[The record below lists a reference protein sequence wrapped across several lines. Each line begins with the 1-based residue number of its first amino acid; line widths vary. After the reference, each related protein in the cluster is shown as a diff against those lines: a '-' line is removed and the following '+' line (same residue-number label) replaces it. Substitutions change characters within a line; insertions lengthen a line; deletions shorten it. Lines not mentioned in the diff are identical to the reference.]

1 MKRFL
6 KASAIALLACLTFVP
21 AASARGRVFI
31 GGGFGYYG
39 RGFYGPARGGW
50 YGPYWGHPYGYYPV
64 RNSGDVKIVTHVKGN
79 SIFVDGGFAGVTG
92 KLKKFPLRPGTHT
105 IELRDRAGRTFYQQR
120 VEVIRGRT
128 LEISPDYTG

>member
-6 KASAIALLACLTFVP
+6 RASAIALLACLTFVP
-21 AASARGRVFI
+21 VASARGRVFV

-39 RGFYGPARGGW
+39 PGFYGPAWGGW
-50 YGPYWGHPYGYYPV
+50 YGPYGGYPYGYYPV
-64 RNSGDVKIVTHVKGN
+64 HNSGDIKIETHVKGN
-79 SIFVDGGFAGVTG
+79 SIFVDGGYAGITG

-105 IELRDRAGRTFYQQR
+105 IELRDPNGRTFYQQR

-128 LEISPDYTG
+128 LEINPDYRR